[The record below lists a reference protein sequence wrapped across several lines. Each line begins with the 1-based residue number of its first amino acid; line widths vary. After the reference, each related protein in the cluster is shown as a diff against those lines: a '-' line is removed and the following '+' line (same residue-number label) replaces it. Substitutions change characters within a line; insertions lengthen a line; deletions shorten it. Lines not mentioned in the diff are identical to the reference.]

1 MHRRTVMAKYIYK
14 IDKDNK
20 TASLKAIERLHPFV
34 GNISEM
40 YKETTVYYVRVC
52 TDSEIFGYGTD
63 STESRQLYKD
73 YISNEGYEPRSITL
87 DCISIGDIL

>member
-1 MHRRTVMAKYIYK
+1 
-14 IDKDNK
+14 
-20 TASLKAIERLHPFV
+20 
-34 GNISEM
+34 M
-40 YKETTVYYVRVC
+40 YKEITIYYVRVC

-73 YISNEGYEPRSITL
+73 FISNKGYEPRSITL

>member
-1 MHRRTVMAKYIYK
+1 MAKYIYK

-52 TDSEIFGYGTD
+52 TDLEIFGYDTD
-63 STESRQLYKD
+63 CTGGRQLYRHF
-73 YISNEGYEPRSITL
+73 ISNEGYEPRSITL